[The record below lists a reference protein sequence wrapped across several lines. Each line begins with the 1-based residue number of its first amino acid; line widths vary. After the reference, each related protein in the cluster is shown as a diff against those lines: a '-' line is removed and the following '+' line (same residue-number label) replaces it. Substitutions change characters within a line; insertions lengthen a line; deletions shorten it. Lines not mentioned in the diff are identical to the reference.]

1 MEVEFKKKL
10 TQCFED
16 YKSLTDHRHLKKSK
30 PHKNVMAVS
39 CTKMKNCYHENNA
52 YHMRKR

>member
-16 YKSLTDHRHLKKSK
+16 YKSLTDHRHLKKIETS
-30 PHKNVMAVS
+30 
-39 CTKMKNCYHENNA
+39 
-52 YHMRKR
+52 